1 MKKYVQQHNLP
12 TIFDV
17 SVDYFKNRIG
27 VDFFE
32 DIHFFVPIKSSKTK
46 KVVFW
51 DVQKVEEWIRGNRAV
66 VQNDELNSLLNRR

>member
-32 DIHFFVPIKSSKTK
+32 DIHFFVTIKSSKTK